1 MVKNFGGSNK
11 IYASWG
17 RDDLILLNECR
28 EKGLSVL
35 FQEFLN
41 LATLYRIQHRLKDKR
56 IGHRAAQESQGI
68 EWEGRQHSGYVDAYN
83 LAKLALTML

>member
-1 MVKNFGGSNK
+1 M
-11 IYASWG
+11 
-17 RDDLILLNECR
+17 
-28 EKGLSVL
+28 
-35 FQEFLN
+35 
-41 LATLYRIQHRLKDKR
+41 YRIQHRLKDKR